1 LLAAIARPDQ
11 IDLGVN
17 SRNIQADS
25 IKPGFRTKIQGFAVI
40 VTPGH
45 IVRVL
50 WPNDIDEAEFGLKS
64 HKAERE
70 SRGEIARGELRGIT
84 IEIEK
89 TEPSP
94 SELSTL
100 QLLAR
105 HPCREAS
112 PATTNKWPCRNISS

>member
-89 TEPSP
+89 NRTF
-94 SELSTL
+94 TF
-100 QLLAR
+100 R
-105 HPCREAS
+105 IKHS
-112 PATTNKWPCRNISS
+112 PATSSAPMS